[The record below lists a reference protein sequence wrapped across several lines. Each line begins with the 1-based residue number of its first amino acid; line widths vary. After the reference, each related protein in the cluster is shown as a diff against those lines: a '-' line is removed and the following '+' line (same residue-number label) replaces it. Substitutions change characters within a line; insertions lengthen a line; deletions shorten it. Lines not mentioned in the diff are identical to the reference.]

1 MKQRRRWINS
11 SMFAFLYVF
20 KNYYFNAIE
29 SSHGAFDRY
38 VLLNLSM
45 ILSLL
50 ATITSY
56 FTPSLYFYVIY
67 ATIAQISTTIDPTQI
82 IAKIFALIFV
92 LVYMVAIAGGL
103 SGSVWTKHA

>member
-1 MKQRRRWINS
+1 
-11 SMFAFLYVF
+11 MFAFLYVF

-29 SSHGAFDRY
+29 SSHGVFDRY
-38 VLLNLSM
+38 ILLNLSM